1 MSKVL
6 YIGEA
11 MSYNEKSAWA
21 IAGSL
26 LIVSAWYLTTLA
38 NEAGGAAVATVEYR
52 GLVLVGVVLLAV
64 LATVTHI
71 VLAVSD
77 PGSAGV
83 ADERDR
89 RYNQL
94 GEYVG
99 GFVLGSGTL
108 LTLGLAVIEADH
120 FWIGNAI
127 LAALVLSELTS
138 LGTRILLYRR
148 GGLV

>member
-1 MSKVL
+1 
-6 YIGEA
+6 

-21 IAGSL
+21 VGASL
-26 LIVSAWYLTTLA
+26 LIVSAWYVTTLA
-38 NEAGGAAVATVEYR
+38 REAGGGAVAAVEYR

-71 VLAVSD
+71 VLAASD
-77 PGSAGV
+77 PASAGV
-83 ADERDR
+83 ADERDK

-99 GFVLGSGTL
+99 GFVLGTGVL
-108 LTLGLAVIEADH
+108 LALGLTVVEADH
-120 FWIGNAI
+120 FWIGNTI

-138 LGTRILLYRR
+138 LGTRIVLYRS

>member
-1 MSKVL
+1 M
-6 YIGEA
+6 G
-11 MSYNEKSAWA
+11 YNEKSAWA
-21 IAGSL
+21 IGASL
-26 LIVSAWYLTTLA
+26 LIVSTWYVTTLA
-38 NEAGGAAVATVEYR
+38 REAGGGAVAAVEYR

-64 LATVTHI
+64 LATVAHI
-71 VLAVSD
+71 VLAIGD
-77 PGSAGV
+77 PASAGV
-83 ADERDR
+83 SDERDR

-99 GFVLGSGTL
+99 GFVLGTGAL
-108 LTLGLAVIEADH
+108 LALGLAVVEADH

-148 GGLV
+148 GDFV